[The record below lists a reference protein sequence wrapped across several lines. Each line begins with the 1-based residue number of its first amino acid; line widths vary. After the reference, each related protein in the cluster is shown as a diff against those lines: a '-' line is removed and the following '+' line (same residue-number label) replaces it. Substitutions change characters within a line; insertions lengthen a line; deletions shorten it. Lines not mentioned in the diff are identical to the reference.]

1 VGTAV
6 LIGAV
11 FTGAEHGADNPN
23 VDEREDQNRPLLVA
37 NANRRGDPV
46 AAAPIETVNDVS
58 IALINR
64 MGRLVVLLYVEKLR
78 LTTAQG
84 VFQGGE
90 VLLTNPQ
97 KSATMIQVCF
107 TAVMRL
113 DNKKYRSELP
123 YKRF

>member
-6 LIGAV
+6 LIGAT

-78 LTTAQG
+78 LTTLKVFFKG
-84 VFQGGE
+84 VKCSLRTPKNLRQ
-90 VLLTNPQ
+90 
-97 KSATMIQVCF
+97 
-107 TAVMRL
+107 
-113 DNKKYRSELP
+113 
-123 YKRF
+123 